1 MAAEEED
8 LSEYKFSKFAATYF
22 QGQATPTYIKRQ
34 LKNPLLGLKTQQD
47 RVVCIM
53 CVCVCGCRVPYSWK
67 LLRSKTFTDGP
78 LTNVLWFN
86 F

>member
-1 MAAEEED
+1 MPLPAEVED

-47 RVVCIM
+47 RVV
-53 CVCVCGCRVPYSWK
+53 GWREK
-67 LLRSKTFTDGP
+67 G
-78 LTNVLWFN
+78 
-86 F
+86 